1 MELAWWLFESFGLF
15 MKLPR
20 LCFFLHMGFTEI
32 LGFLVVGVLLDDIM
46 RKKGYAMMMNEE
58 DECLNRG

>member
-58 DECLNRG
+58 DEGLNKG